1 VKPNTYS
8 LLNALMDTPDARA
21 AIAQACAA
29 LRNTFAR

>member
-8 LLNALMDTPDARA
+8 LLNALTDTPAARA

-29 LRNTFAR
+29 LRNAFAR